1 VAVILAIIE
10 IAPEHDDEWQQ
21 IWRQTQRQQEQ
32 QPGFRA
38 ARRFYD
44 VKQPERYVFQSEWD
58 DRADHDAMVRS
69 LGLLWLDRALEYL
82 ARPVTILVLEEME
95 MEMEMDQYQ
104 LPQSRR
110 AGSTTTEG
118 VDAHR

>member
-10 IAPEHDDEWQQ
+10 IAPEHEDEWQQ
-21 IWRQTQRQQEQ
+21 IWRQTQRQQEL

-44 VKQPERYVFQSEWD
+44 MTQPGRYVFQSEWD
-58 DRADHDAMVRS
+58 DPSDYDAMGRS
-69 LGLLWLDRALEYL
+69 LGLLWLDRALEFM

-95 MEMEMDQYQ
+95 VNQEPIVTLTRAQAERRE
-104 LPQSRR
+104 SRR
-110 AGSTTTEG
+110 R
-118 VDAHR
+118 DQ